1 MKSIVDQY
9 RREVFGCFMWHILLI
24 EIVLVGILV
33 DVLDVFVI
41 GMVYFLHEMELLV
54 FGMVDL
60 VFSSQRIR

>member
-1 MKSIVDQY
+1 MVAIVS
-9 RREVFGCFMWHILLI
+9 
-24 EIVLVGILV
+24 VLVGILV

-60 VFSSQRIR
+60 VFSSQRMR

>member
-1 MKSIVDQY
+1 
-9 RREVFGCFMWHILLI
+9 MWHILLI
-24 EIVLVGILV
+24 KIVLVAIVSVLVGILV

-60 VFSSQRIR
+60 VFSSQRMR